1 MAEEYEFIGSRH
13 HRGDENIVSEAEIV
27 FVWYDAQTKDYIE
40 ILASSVG
47 SQWGQ
52 PVHILKMNLPY
63 LVSWINSLLDED
75 EEDPFP

>member
-1 MAEEYEFIGSRH
+1 MADEYEFIGSRH
-13 HRGDENIVSEAEIV
+13 YRGDENIISEAEVV
-27 FVWYDAQTKDYIE
+27 FVWYDAQANDYIE

-63 LVSWINSLLDED
+63 LVSWLNSLLEEDD
-75 EEDPFP
+75 EELSE